1 MPTYEY
7 LCQSCGTRFEAWQKM
22 TDDPFTTC
30 RTCGGPVR
38 RVLYPAGIVFKGGGF
53 YSTDHRS
60 SSGRTESQ
68 TTPDAGQKS
77 ETGDKGDKGDK
88 ADAKSKEATSGAGSA
103 PTGSSTSE

>member
-68 TTPDAGQKS
+68 PTAEAGHKS
-77 ETGDKGDKGDK
+77 E
-88 ADAKSKEATSGAGSA
+88 KSEKTDTKSTEATSGAGST
-103 PTGSSTSE
+103 PTGSSASE